1 MKTFAALLLVA
12 AVVSATEYD
21 ALSTFQAAD
30 WSTES
35 TEAPGFTQEATDAPT
50 MTLMDAVEEL
60 KLKAPA
66 ALKEHVVRVA
76 KHASLIQST
85 NLDARAKAYKHSF
98 NKSKAALHSALNML
112 VSQLKAGHKHDTGV
126 LKQTKRSLE
135 KGMSSV
141 LAAAQNKAKS
151 AKHKACP
158 LQRAEEKAR
167 SKRSGAKKAMLKTGN
182 AKVCPLSTTMEDMD
196 VDKNTPAFGVELR
209 NKWDRV
215 RAKYVKHNAAH
226 NAAVKAHEAAKSKVA
241 AAYAAMKTAVKL
253 EASNSHSRCKQAK
266 AEYEVLKKDV
276 FSNVKTRKSVAT
288 SVLVVKCYV
297 NHITNNNAAHHCAN
311 RARRQSQAIWNIR
324 APAWKPCASPASL
337 QSSFGPVNWHAS
349 YRNCA
354 GHRAHVKRQAHLKR
368 VNEKKYKK
376 EAKIRKEKNSKELK
390 KKEKAQK
397 KAAKKE
403 RAAKTKAEKAGK
415 AKKRAAEKKAKK
427 IAAERTKKEK
437 SLKEKASKERKKKVA
452 KQKERDSKEKAAKKR
467 EEKALKSR
475 NEKNRKAAK
484 KALKERNAK
493 ERNAKEANKKEGAN
507 KEKNKKEKSK
517 KEKKAKEGV
526 AKRKAE
532 AAAKAHKEKAAKKAA
547 AVAKEKS
554 AKVAAEKKKK
564 AEEKAHKKRQ
574 AERDGKAKKK
584 EKANKEKSAKAA
596 KKEKAAKKKAAEKA
610 KKAKAAKAKEQKDK
624 ASKAAA
630 AKKEASAKAA
640 KAAAKKEKSAKAAA
654 HEKNTKLAKE
664 RKGKNT
670 CVLKAY
676 EHNNYRGK
684 VLSTHHVC
692 SSEHSFHLPKTGRRR
707 GYEASSFKLSSGCR
721 QVQLWDED
729 ACRKNYRDNVNI
741 QSSVSSVKYDLN
753 DDICGVTVW
762 ANRNGWCRL

>member
-1 MKTFAALLLVA
+1 MGKYPSHTYNTMKTFAALLLVA

-141 LAAAQNKAKS
+141 MAAAKNKTQGAKN
-151 AKHKACP
+151 KVCP
-158 LQRAEEKAR
+158 HQRAEEKAR

-215 RAKYVKHNAAH
+215 RAKYVKVNAAH

-349 YRNCA
+349 YRNRA
-354 GHRAHVKRQAHLKR
+354 GHRAHVKRQAHLKK

-376 EAKIRKEKNSKELK
+376 QAKIRKEKNSKELK

-467 EEKALKSR
+467 
-475 NEKNRKAAK
+475 
-484 KALKERNAK
+484 
-493 ERNAKEANKKEGAN
+493 NAKEANKKEGAN

-517 KEKKAKEGV
+517 KEKKAKEGL

-554 AKVAAEKKKK
+554 AKVAAEKRKK
-564 AEEKAHKKRQ
+564 AE
-574 AERDGKAKKK
+574 
-584 EKANKEKSAKAA
+584 
-596 KKEKAAKKKAAEKA
+596 
-610 KKAKAAKAKEQKDK
+610 
-624 ASKAAA
+624 
-630 AKKEASAKAA
+630 
-640 KAAAKKEKSAKAAA
+640 
-654 HEKNTKLAKE
+654 
-664 RKGKNT
+664 
-670 CVLKAY
+670 
-676 EHNNYRGK
+676 
-684 VLSTHHVC
+684 
-692 SSEHSFHLPKTGRRR
+692 
-707 GYEASSFKLSSGCR
+707 
-721 QVQLWDED
+721 
-729 ACRKNYRDNVNI
+729 
-741 QSSVSSVKYDLN
+741 
-753 DDICGVTVW
+753 
-762 ANRNGWCRL
+762 

>member
-141 LAAAQNKAKS
+141 LAAAKNKAKS

-167 SKRSGAKKAMLKTGN
+167 SKRSGAKKAMLKVGN

-276 FSNVKTRKSVAT
+276 FSNVKTRKSVAN

-324 APAWKPCASPASL
+324 APAWKPCTSVASL
-337 QSSFGPVNWHAS
+337 QSQFGPVNWTAS

-354 GHRAHVKRQAHLKR
+354 GHRKEVKS
-368 VNEKKYKK
+368 
-376 EAKIRKEKNSKELK
+376 KEKA
-390 KKEKAQK
+390 KKEKA
-397 KAAKKE
+397 
-403 RAAKTKAEKAGK
+403 EKA
-415 AKKRAAEKKAKK
+415 
-427 IAAERTKKEK
+427 
-437 SLKEKASKERKKKVA
+437 KV
-452 KQKERDSKEKAAKKR
+452 R
-467 EEKALKSR
+467 EI
-475 NEKNRKAAK
+475 
-484 KALKERNAK
+484 
-493 ERNAKEANKKEGAN
+493 
-507 KEKNKKEKSK
+507 
-517 KEKKAKEGV
+517 KAKE
-526 AKRKAE
+526 
-532 AAAKAHKEKAAKKAA
+532 
-547 AVAKEKS
+547 
-554 AKVAAEKKKK
+554 
-564 AEEKAHKKRQ
+564 
-574 AERDGKAKKK
+574 
-584 EKANKEKSAKAA
+584 AKAA
-596 KKEKAAKKKAAEKA
+596 KKEKADKKA
-610 KKAKAAKAKEQKDK
+610 KKEKAAKKEARRVKELK
-624 ASKAAA
+624 AKAAA
-630 AKKEASAKAA
+630 AKERSNKAKAA
-640 KAAAKKEKSAKAAA
+640 EKKTKAVKA
-654 HEKNTKLAKE
+654 HKE
-664 RKGKNT
+664 RTGKAWGGGP
-670 CVLKAY
+670 KPGY
-676 EHNNYRGK
+676 YK
-684 VLSTHHVC
+684 VET
-692 SSEHSFHLPKTGRRR
+692 T
-707 GYEASSFKLSSGCR
+707 
-721 QVQLWDED
+721 
-729 ACRKNYRDNVNI
+729 
-741 QSSVSSVKYDLN
+741 
-753 DDICGVTVW
+753 
-762 ANRNGWCRL
+762 

>member
-1 MKTFAALLLVA
+1 MGA
-12 AVVSATEYD
+12 
-21 ALSTFQAAD
+21 
-30 WSTES
+30 
-35 TEAPGFTQEATDAPT
+35 
-50 MTLMDAVEEL
+50 
-60 KLKAPA
+60 
-66 ALKEHVVRVA
+66 
-76 KHASLIQST
+76 
-85 NLDARAKAYKHSF
+85 
-98 NKSKAALHSALNML
+98 
-112 VSQLKAGHKHDTGV
+112 
-126 LKQTKRSLE
+126 
-135 KGMSSV
+135 
-141 LAAAQNKAKS
+141 
-151 AKHKACP
+151 
-158 LQRAEEKAR
+158 
-167 SKRSGAKKAMLKTGN
+167 GAKKAMLKTGN

-215 RAKYVKHNAAH
+215 RAKYVKVNAAH
-226 NAAVKAHEAAKSKVA
+226 NAAVKAHEQAKRKVA

-311 RARRQSQAIWNIR
+311 RTRRQSQAIWNIR
-324 APAWKPCASPASL
+324 APGWKPCASPACL

-354 GHRAHVKRQAHLKR
+354 AHRAHVKRQAHLKR

-437 SLKEKASKERKKKVA
+437 SLKEKASKER
-452 KQKERDSKEKAAKKR
+452 

-493 ERNAKEANKKEGAN
+493 ERNAKEANKKEEAN

-517 KEKKAKEGV
+517 KEKKAKEGL

-532 AAAKAHKEKAAKKAA
+532 AAAKAHKE
-547 AVAKEKS
+547 
-554 AKVAAEKKKK
+554 
-564 AEEKAHKKRQ
+564 
-574 AERDGKAKKK
+574 
-584 EKANKEKSAKAA
+584 
-596 KKEKAAKKKAAEKA
+596 KAAEKA

-707 GYEASSFKLSSGCR
+707 GYQASSFKLSSGCR

>member
-1 MKTFAALLLVA
+1 MGEVHPILTTMKTFAALLLVA
-12 AVVSATEYD
+12 AVVSATEFD

-30 WSTES
+30 WSHES

-141 LAAAQNKAKS
+141 MAAAKNKTQGAKN
-151 AKHKACP
+151 KVCP
-158 LQRAEEKAR
+158 HQRAEEKAR

-324 APAWKPCASPASL
+324 APAWKPCTSVASL
-337 QSSFGPVNWHAS
+337 QSQFGPVNWTAS

-354 GHRAHVKRQAHLKR
+354 GHRKEVK
-368 VNEKKYKK
+368 
-376 EAKIRKEKNSKELK
+376 SKDRA
-390 KKEKAQK
+390 KKEKAKKEKHYKGRHERAKKEKAK

-403 RAAKTKAEKAGK
+403 MAAK
-415 AKKRAAEKKAKK
+415 AK
-427 IAAERTKKEK
+427 
-437 SLKEKASKERKKKVA
+437 V
-452 KQKERDSKEKAAKKR
+452 R
-467 EEKALKSR
+467 EI
-475 NEKNRKAAK
+475 
-484 KALKERNAK
+484 
-493 ERNAKEANKKEGAN
+493 
-507 KEKNKKEKSK
+507 
-517 KEKKAKEGV
+517 KAKE
-526 AKRKAE
+526 
-532 AAAKAHKEKAAKKAA
+532 
-547 AVAKEKS
+547 
-554 AKVAAEKKKK
+554 
-564 AEEKAHKKRQ
+564 
-574 AERDGKAKKK
+574 
-584 EKANKEKSAKAA
+584 AKAA
-596 KKEKAAKKKAAEKA
+596 KKEKADKKA
-610 KKAKAAKAKEQKDK
+610 KKEKAAKKEARRVKELK
-624 ASKAAA
+624 AKAAA
-630 AKKEASAKAA
+630 AKERSNKAKAA
-640 KAAAKKEKSAKAAA
+640 EKKTKAVKAHKERTGKAWGGGPKPGYYKVETTGVHAGHSAAQPAGWGLSAWGAHGAVRNHASSWAAVHSGNHWPMVWKIQRSTRVNGAYFIKTTKSGPKSGHMKAGWGLSSWHAHGAVRNHASSRVAVHSGNYWLMDWKIQKSKRTKGAFTIKTWGGPKAGKQPKGWGLSAWQKHGGRRNHASSWVYVHSGNHWLMDWKLVRVHPNKKPAKKKAV
-654 HEKNTKLAKE
+654 L
-664 RKGKNT
+664 T
-670 CVLKAY
+670 C
-676 EHNNYRGK
+676 
-684 VLSTHHVC
+684 ST
-692 SSEHSFHLPKTGRRR
+692 T
-707 GYEASSFKLSSGCR
+707 
-721 QVQLWDED
+721 
-729 ACRKNYRDNVNI
+729 RKNSNRAGVIRTSTPGGYTTLGGGMVNHYRH
-741 QSSVSSVKYDLN
+741 
-753 DDICGVTVW
+753 
-762 ANRNGWCRL
+762 

>member
-1 MKTFAALLLVA
+1 MGKYPSHTYNTMKTFAALLLVA

-60 KLKAPA
+60 KFKAPA

-141 LAAAQNKAKS
+141 MAAAKNKTQG

-167 SKRSGAKKAMLKTGN
+167 SKRSGAKKAMLRVGN
-182 AKVCPLSTTMEDMD
+182 AKVCPLSATMEDMD

-215 RAKYVKHNAAH
+215 RAKYVKVNAAH
-226 NAAVKAHEAAKSKVA
+226 NAAVKAHNASKSKVA

-324 APAWKPCASPASL
+324 APAWKPCTSVASL

-517 KEKKAKEGV
+517 KEKKAKE
-526 AKRKAE
+526 
-532 AAAKAHKEKAAKKAA
+532 
-547 AVAKEKS
+547 
-554 AKVAAEKKKK
+554 
-564 AEEKAHKKRQ
+564 KAHKKRQ

-596 KKEKAAKKKAAEKA
+596 K
-610 KKAKAAKAKEQKDK
+610 QKDK

-640 KAAAKKEKSAKAAA
+640 KAAAKKEK
-654 HEKNTKLAKE
+654 
-664 RKGKNT
+664 KGKNT

-707 GYEASSFKLSSGCR
+707 GYQASSFKLSSGCR

-729 ACRKNYRDNVNI
+729 ACRKN
-741 QSSVSSVKYDLN
+741 
-753 DDICGVTVW
+753 
-762 ANRNGWCRL
+762 

>member
-1 MKTFAALLLVA
+1 MGEVRVYPSHTYNTMKTFAALLLVA

-141 LAAAQNKAKS
+141 LAAAKNKATS

-167 SKRSGAKKAMLKTGN
+167 SKRSGAKKAMLRVGN
-182 AKVCPLSTTMEDMD
+182 AKVCPLSATMEDMD

-324 APAWKPCASPASL
+324 APAWKPCTSVASL
-337 QSSFGPVNWHAS
+337 QSQFGPVNWTAS

-354 GHRAHVKRQAHLKR
+354 GHRKEVK
-368 VNEKKYKK
+368 
-376 EAKIRKEKNSKELK
+376 SKERA
-390 KKEKAQK
+390 KKEKAK
-397 KAAKKE
+397 
-403 RAAKTKAEKAGK
+403 
-415 AKKRAAEKKAKK
+415 
-427 IAAERTKKEK
+427 
-437 SLKEKASKERKKKVA
+437 
-452 KQKERDSKEKAAKKR
+452 
-467 EEKALKSR
+467 
-475 NEKNRKAAK
+475 
-484 KALKERNAK
+484 
-493 ERNAKEANKKEGAN
+493 
-507 KEKNKKEKSK
+507 
-517 KEKKAKEGV
+517 
-526 AKRKAE
+526 
-532 AAAKAHKEKAAKKAA
+532 
-547 AVAKEKS
+547 
-554 AKVAAEKKKK
+554 
-564 AEEKAHKKRQ
+564 
-574 AERDGKAKKK
+574 
-584 EKANKEKSAKAA
+584 KAA
-596 KKEKAAKKKAAEKA
+596 KKEKAAKAKVREIKA
-610 KKAKAAKAKEQKDK
+610 KEAKAAKKEAHRVKELK
-624 ASKAAA
+624 AKAAA
-630 AKKEASAKAA
+630 AKERSNKAKAA
-640 KAAAKKEKSAKAAA
+640 EKKTKAVKAHKERVGKNKLTCHTASRHSNNAGVITTGGHRGYTMTGGGMNNHYRSWDAKSAFEEAFPHGNNYRCDTGFGPGRLTCYNTGCKVNKGAFHCTTRSVKFTGSGVRTATLPRGYTMTGGGLYNHYRHFNARAGFEESFPSGNGWRGDMGFGWGSYTVYVRGCKATGGHGSLKCVTAKSAKAANYHYA
-654 HEKNTKLAKE
+654 TCPGGYMQTGCGMNNHYRSWNKLSAFEQVMPASKWGGVQ
-664 RKGKNT
+664 RCLCDTGFGPGKNT
-670 CVLKAY
+670 CYARCCKIA
-676 EHNNYRGK
+676 
-684 VLSTHHVC
+684 
-692 SSEHSFHLPKTGRRR
+692 
-707 GYEASSFKLSSGCR
+707 
-721 QVQLWDED
+721 
-729 ACRKNYRDNVNI
+729 
-741 QSSVSSVKYDLN
+741 
-753 DDICGVTVW
+753 
-762 ANRNGWCRL
+762 

>member
-1 MKTFAALLLVA
+1 MGEVRVYTSHTYNTMKTFAALLLVA

-141 LAAAQNKAKS
+141 MAAAKNKTQGAKN
-151 AKHKACP
+151 KVCP
-158 LQRAEEKAR
+158 HQRAEEKAR

-226 NAAVKAHEAAKSKVA
+226 IAAVKAHEAAKSKVA

-276 FSNVKTRKSVAT
+276 FSNVKARKSVAT

-297 NHITNNNAAHHCAN
+297 NHITNNAAHHCAN

-376 EAKIRKEKNSKELK
+376 QAKIRKEKNSKELK

-452 KQKERDSKEKAAKKR
+452 KQKERDSKEKKAKKR

-507 KEKNKKEKSK
+507 KERNKKEKSK

-532 AAAKAHKEKAAKKAA
+532 AAAKAHKEKAAK
-547 AVAKEKS
+547 
-554 AKVAAEKKKK
+554 KKKK

-596 KKEKAAKKKAAEKA
+596 KKEKAAKKKAAEK
-610 KKAKAAKAKEQKDK
+610 
-624 ASKAAA
+624 
-630 AKKEASAKAA
+630 KEASAKAA
-640 KAAAKKEKSAKAAA
+640 K
-654 HEKNTKLAKE
+654 
-664 RKGKNT
+664 
-670 CVLKAY
+670 
-676 EHNNYRGK
+676 
-684 VLSTHHVC
+684 
-692 SSEHSFHLPKTGRRR
+692 
-707 GYEASSFKLSSGCR
+707 
-721 QVQLWDED
+721 
-729 ACRKNYRDNVNI
+729 
-741 QSSVSSVKYDLN
+741 
-753 DDICGVTVW
+753 
-762 ANRNGWCRL
+762 

>member
-1 MKTFAALLLVA
+1 MGEVHPILTTMKTFAALLLVA
-12 AVVSATEYD
+12 AVVSATEFD

-30 WSTES
+30 WSHES

-141 LAAAQNKAKS
+141 MAAAKNKTQGAKN
-151 AKHKACP
+151 KVCP
-158 LQRAEEKAR
+158 HQRAEEKAR

-215 RAKYVKHNAAH
+215 RAKYVKVNAAH
-226 NAAVKAHEAAKSKVA
+226 NAAVKAHNASKSKVA

-337 QSSFGPVNWHAS
+337 QSQFGPVNWHAS

-390 KKEKAQK
+390 KKEK
-397 KAAKKE
+397 
-403 RAAKTKAEKAGK
+403 AAKTKAEKAGK

-507 KEKNKKEKSK
+507 KEKNKKEESK

-532 AAAKAHKEKAAKKAA
+532 AAAKAHKEKAAKK
-547 AVAKEKS
+547 
-554 AKVAAEKKKK
+554 
-564 AEEKAHKKRQ
+564 RQ

-596 KKEKAAKKKAAEKA
+596 KKEAA
-610 KKAKAAKAKEQKDK
+610 
-624 ASKAAA
+624 
-630 AKKEASAKAA
+630 AKAA

-654 HEKNTKLAKE
+654 HEKNT
-664 RKGKNT
+664 
-670 CVLKAY
+670 
-676 EHNNYRGK
+676 
-684 VLSTHHVC
+684 
-692 SSEHSFHLPKTGRRR
+692 
-707 GYEASSFKLSSGCR
+707 
-721 QVQLWDED
+721 
-729 ACRKNYRDNVNI
+729 
-741 QSSVSSVKYDLN
+741 
-753 DDICGVTVW
+753 
-762 ANRNGWCRL
+762 

>member
-1 MKTFAALLLVA
+1 MGA
-12 AVVSATEYD
+12 
-21 ALSTFQAAD
+21 
-30 WSTES
+30 
-35 TEAPGFTQEATDAPT
+35 
-50 MTLMDAVEEL
+50 
-60 KLKAPA
+60 
-66 ALKEHVVRVA
+66 
-76 KHASLIQST
+76 
-85 NLDARAKAYKHSF
+85 
-98 NKSKAALHSALNML
+98 
-112 VSQLKAGHKHDTGV
+112 
-126 LKQTKRSLE
+126 
-135 KGMSSV
+135 
-141 LAAAQNKAKS
+141 
-151 AKHKACP
+151 
-158 LQRAEEKAR
+158 
-167 SKRSGAKKAMLKTGN
+167 GAKKAMLKTGN

-215 RAKYVKHNAAH
+215 RAKYVKH

-397 KAAKKE
+397 KAA
-403 RAAKTKAEKAGK
+403 
-415 AKKRAAEKKAKK
+415 EKKAKK

-507 KEKNKKEKSK
+507 KEKNKKE
-517 KEKKAKEGV
+517 
-526 AKRKAE
+526 
-532 AAAKAHKEKAAKKAA
+532 
-547 AVAKEKS
+547 
-554 AKVAAEKKKK
+554 
-564 AEEKAHKKRQ
+564 
-574 AERDGKAKKK
+574 
-584 EKANKEKSAKAA
+584 
-596 KKEKAAKKKAAEKA
+596 
-610 KKAKAAKAKEQKDK
+610 
-624 ASKAAA
+624 
-630 AKKEASAKAA
+630 
-640 KAAAKKEKSAKAAA
+640 
-654 HEKNTKLAKE
+654 
-664 RKGKNT
+664 
-670 CVLKAY
+670 
-676 EHNNYRGK
+676 
-684 VLSTHHVC
+684 
-692 SSEHSFHLPKTGRRR
+692 
-707 GYEASSFKLSSGCR
+707 
-721 QVQLWDED
+721 
-729 ACRKNYRDNVNI
+729 
-741 QSSVSSVKYDLN
+741 
-753 DDICGVTVW
+753 
-762 ANRNGWCRL
+762 

>member
-1 MKTFAALLLVA
+1 MGA
-12 AVVSATEYD
+12 
-21 ALSTFQAAD
+21 
-30 WSTES
+30 
-35 TEAPGFTQEATDAPT
+35 
-50 MTLMDAVEEL
+50 
-60 KLKAPA
+60 
-66 ALKEHVVRVA
+66 
-76 KHASLIQST
+76 
-85 NLDARAKAYKHSF
+85 
-98 NKSKAALHSALNML
+98 
-112 VSQLKAGHKHDTGV
+112 
-126 LKQTKRSLE
+126 
-135 KGMSSV
+135 
-141 LAAAQNKAKS
+141 
-151 AKHKACP
+151 
-158 LQRAEEKAR
+158 
-167 SKRSGAKKAMLKTGN
+167 GAKKAMLKTGN

-215 RAKYVKHNAAH
+215 RAKYVKHNAA
-226 NAAVKAHEAAKSKVA
+226 VKAHEQAKRKVA

-337 QSSFGPVNWHAS
+337 QSQFGPVNWHAS

-354 GHRAHVKRQAHLKR
+354 GHRAHVKRQAPLKR

-507 KEKNKKEKSK
+507 KEKNKKE
-517 KEKKAKEGV
+517 GV

-532 AAAKAHKEKAAKKAA
+532 AAAKAHKEK
-547 AVAKEKS
+547 
-554 AKVAAEKKKK
+554 
-564 AEEKAHKKRQ
+564 
-574 AERDGKAKKK
+574 
-584 EKANKEKSAKAA
+584 
-596 KKEKAAKKKAAEKA
+596 
-610 KKAKAAKAKEQKDK
+610 
-624 ASKAAA
+624 
-630 AKKEASAKAA
+630 
-640 KAAAKKEKSAKAAA
+640 
-654 HEKNTKLAKE
+654 
-664 RKGKNT
+664 
-670 CVLKAY
+670 
-676 EHNNYRGK
+676 
-684 VLSTHHVC
+684 
-692 SSEHSFHLPKTGRRR
+692 
-707 GYEASSFKLSSGCR
+707 
-721 QVQLWDED
+721 
-729 ACRKNYRDNVNI
+729 
-741 QSSVSSVKYDLN
+741 
-753 DDICGVTVW
+753 
-762 ANRNGWCRL
+762 